1 MEALEQIMGKER
13 QKTFPNQGVCRVPGC
28 EVAYTRDGDVKGRK
42 GMCSTHYNETLKLI
56 KEERVTW
63 DDVDTAWPD
72 VKPYPYFGPGSGL
85 DKIKKVVSEIH
96 IDQIRLSET
105 EFRNEVMRLMHENG
119 HGVWQLDPQ
128 RQRSIP
134 DLLIVTKSGKALFRE
149 LKAVGGS
156 LSEGQETKIPEM
168 LVQGADV
175 AVWEPIDLEN
185 GRILNEVS
193 E

>member
-1 MEALEQIMGKER
+1 MEAFEQIMGKER
-13 QKTFPNQGVCRVPGC
+13 KITFPNQGVCRVPGC
-28 EVAYTRDGDVKGRK
+28 GIAYTREGNVKGRN
-42 GMCSTHYNETLKLI
+42 GMCSTHYNETRKLI
-56 KEERVTW
+56 NKGEITW
-63 DDVDTAWPD
+63 AEVNSAWPD
-72 VKPYPYFGPGSGL
+72 VKPYPYSGPGSAI
-85 DKIKKVVSEIH
+85 DKIKEVVSEIH

-156 LSEGQETKIPEM
+156 LSEGQETKILEM
-168 LVQGADV
+168 LEQGADV
-175 AVWEPIDLEN
+175 AVWEPNDLES